1 MWGYHGLISTAV
13 QNHEKNLTIL
23 QRLAIWGAILIWL
36 ASVAPTG
43 VLLLMT
49 LACLLLP
56 AFAGPAMALT
66 LLFTY
71 LLPSFAITVGIP
83 LIFNYV
89 LAYKDQPIE
98 DEAIEW
104 PCTEHTTYEN
114 PQINPS
120 KHARAQNGHENE
132 PGIPP
137 PYESH
142 REKGNPPHDIP
153 HTSLTLNNLKGW
165 FHVKHL
171 HIGLGT

>member
-1 MWGYHGLISTAV
+1 MASYQQPFRTTK
-13 QNHEKNLTIL
+13 KNLTIL
-23 QRLAIWGAILIWL
+23 QHLAILGAILIWL

-49 LACLLLP
+49 LVCLLHP

-66 LLFTY
+66 LFTY

-89 LAYKDQPIE
+89 LPEPIE
-98 DEAIEW
+98 VEAIEW

-120 KHARAQNGHENE
+120 KHARAQNRHENE

-142 REKGNPPHDIP
+142 REKGDPPRYTP
-153 HTSLTLNNLKGW
+153 HQISPQ
-165 FHVKHL
+165 
-171 HIGLGT
+171 